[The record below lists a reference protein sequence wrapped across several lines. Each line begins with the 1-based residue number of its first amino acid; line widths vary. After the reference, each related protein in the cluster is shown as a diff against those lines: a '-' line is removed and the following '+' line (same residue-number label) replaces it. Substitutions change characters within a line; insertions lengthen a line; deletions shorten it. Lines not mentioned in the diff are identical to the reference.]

1 MGLDKQEKAK
11 LLPAYGRKRILLL
24 ADAYK
29 ELSYSFRE
37 MDAEISGGIMDRREL
52 VFQKILH
59 ENRRIM
65 ELRLKEM
72 AKSMEELAEES
83 LTYSEPNS
91 KKVRML
97 KNGLAKHGVLL
108 KEVFVLRRKG
118 ALQFVLTMRG
128 QRNADYTTEDIAEVL
143 TKMFGIP
150 LISAKEN
157 LFFVAYEYDTYVF
170 ESRGNFEFKTGI
182 AVATKENEAVSG
194 DNSLVYDVT
203 GTKRVCMISDG
214 AGSGAEACRDSERVL
229 ELVEKYMDTGFVMQE
244 AADMVNTLFVAQ
256 GRELNMPT
264 LDVSVVDLVEGTV
277 AFRKYG
283 ACDSYIRRGD
293 TIERIKN
300 TGYPLGFHVNGLESR
315 IENLEKDSQFD
326 IVDTEIAEPVY
337 ELNAGDCILMIS
349 DGVLECYG
357 DERSLLQTFSKMEI
371 EDVEEAANF
380 LMQCTIRRCAGRI
393 RDDMTIMVGRL
404 TAIGT
409 RNR

>member
-1 MGLDKQEKAK
+1 MSWDKQEEAK

-37 MDAEISGGIMDRREL
+37 MDAEMSTGIMDRREL

-91 KKVRML
+91 KKVRIL
-97 KNGLAKHGVLL
+97 KSGLAKHGILL
-108 KEVFVLRRKG
+108 KEIFVLRRKG

-143 TKMFGIP
+143 TEMFGMP
-150 LISAKEN
+150 LVSAKEN

-170 ESRGNFEFKTGI
+170 ESRGRFEFKTGI

-194 DNSLVYDVT
+194 DNSLVYHVT
-203 GTKRVCMISDG
+203 GTKKVCMISDG

-229 ELVEKYMDTGFVMQE
+229 ELAEKYMDTGFVMRE
-244 AADMVNTLFVAQ
+244 AADMVNSLFVAQ

-283 ACDSYIRRGD
+283 ACDSYIRRGEA
-293 TIERIKN
+293 IERVKN
-300 TGYPLGFHVNGLESR
+300 TGYPLGFHINGQEDSPESWQ
-315 IENLEKDSQFD
+315 S
-326 IVDTEIAEPVY
+326 IAESEEDAECMY

-349 DGVLECYG
+349 DGVLECFG
-357 DERSLLQTFSKMEI
+357 SEKSLLQTFGKMEI
-371 EDVEEAANF
+371 RDAEEAANF

-393 RDDMTIMVGRL
+393 RDDMTILVGRL
-404 TAIGT
+404 TPLEEDM
-409 RNR
+409 R

>member
-1 MGLDKQEKAK
+1 MGLDKQEEAK

-37 MDAEISGGIMDRREL
+37 MDAEISTGIMDRREL

-91 KKVRML
+91 KKVRTL
-97 KNGLAKHGVLL
+97 KNGLAKHGILL
-108 KEVFVLRRKG
+108 KEVYVLRRKG

-143 TKMFGIP
+143 TEMFGIP

-157 LFFVAYEYDTYVF
+157 LFFIAYEYDTYVF
-170 ESRGNFEFKTGI
+170 ESRGRFEFKTGI

-194 DNSLVYDVT
+194 DNSLIYDVT

-229 ELVEKYMDTGFVMQE
+229 ELVEKYMDTGFTMQE
-244 AADMVNTLFVAQ
+244 AADMVNSLFVAQ

-264 LDVSVVDLVEGTV
+264 LDAGVVDLVEGTM

-283 ACDSYIRRGD
+283 ACDSYIRRVD
-293 TIERIKN
+293 TVERVKN
-300 TGYPLGFHVNGLESR
+300 FGYPLGFHINGLEGGCPERS
-315 IENLEKDSQFD
+315 EE
-326 IVDTEIAEPVY
+326 EPFNAGIDKLPEHIY

-357 DERSLLQTFSKMEI
+357 DEKSLLQTFCKMEI
-371 EDVEEAANF
+371 QDVEEAANF

-404 TAIGT
+404 TSVGEHA
-409 RNR
+409 